1 MSVRRRSGSVVLGL
15 LVALA
20 TLFGVAC
27 LCAGTGKAPQ
37 MRSADHAAVYG
48 VPAPDSP
55 GARRL
60 AADPNGSRG
69 QVVGANGRVIDLPC
83 LSPGHQQC
91 DGTPVADTPTTGP
104 VPQPQPLGLPARV
117 LLGPAV
123 PPAPAPRYA
132 PPPRPPDL
140 HVLQVLR
147 S

>member
-1 MSVRRRSGSVVLGL
+1 MSARRRSGSVVLGL

-27 LCAGTGKAPQ
+27 LCASTSAPKGPHAGTAQ
-37 MRSADHAAVYG
+37 IRSADFTAVTG
-48 VPAPDSP
+48 
-55 GARRL
+55 
-60 AADPNGSRG
+60 G
-69 QVVGANGRVIDLPC
+69 QGPQGFVLGANGQVLDLAC

-104 VPQPQPLGLPARV
+104 VPQPQPLGLPAR
-117 LLGPAV
+117 PAPGEAGAA
-123 PPAPAPRYA
+123 PPATRYA

-147 S
+147 T